1 MVQILFLVRFC
12 STGARQPWVQFLK
25 ACGPQFRTSELYC
38 SVRIRKM
45 NLKFLQDGFR
55 LNIRKNFWLLKVL
68 KEHPVSQRFVEMGS
82 VSLGAQGLDFTPHG
96 QLKCQ

>member
-1 MVQILFLVRFC
+1 
-12 STGARQPWVQFLK
+12 
-25 ACGPQFRTSELYC
+25 
-38 SVRIRKM
+38 M

-68 KEHPVSQRFVEMGS
+68 KEHPVCQRRFVEMGS
-82 VSLGAQGLDFTPHG
+82 ISLGAQGLDFTPHD